1 MLRADK
7 NRLSHELA
15 LRHTLSV
22 PLRSYRRAPLARII
36 GLRIPSLETHIMSQL
51 RFVFILICFGLS
63 ACAGV
68 NSKPDLARLYAREAN
83 NQTQP
88 PIIVIHG
95 LMGSTLVHKTTGE
108 EFYPRGVSSVAFSDY
123 RDLTISPISTVGD
136 DLVPGKILNDIA
148 GVDFYGALTNVLES
162 AGQFKKSEIGQAVGN
177 ERRRYYTFLY
187 DWRRDDVDAVK
198 QLHEFINQI
207 RIDYKDPNLRVD
219 IVAHSNGGLITNYYL
234 RYGPNDVLD
243 KGPDFP
249 QWKEGA
255 SRIRRVVLLGTPNLG
270 SVTSL
275 ERLHRGFRLS
285 LRIIPIEVLTSFA
298 TPFQALPSPIEKSVL
313 DVQGKPLQMDI
324 FDPEVWKKNQWSVYA
339 PSFITNLEKTN
350 QKNPEAALSIDALQT
365 TFAKNLQRAKQF
377 QNALT
382 ANYAGEGVK
391 IAAFGG
397 DCELTPHRVIA
408 ENINGKWQIA
418 FKEKDIVTKVAG
430 IDYEYL
436 MQAPGDGLVPRAS
449 QDANAYEFL
458 PLRQSFF
465 LCETHEFLVT
475 NSYFQNNLLY
485 FLLSR

>member
-1 MLRADK
+1 MIIAWALLFSTRYPYWSVAIADAISAVSCTMITV
-7 NRLSHELA
+7 NTSAMA
-15 LRHTLSV
+15 LF
-22 PLRSYRRAPLARII
+22 
-36 GLRIPSLETHIMSQL
+36 
-51 RFVFILICFGLS
+51 RFVCVIFVLAGLS
-63 ACAGV
+63 ACTSIR
-68 NSKPDLARLYAREAN
+68 SKPDLARLYAREVHNKA
-83 NQTQP
+83 QP

-108 EFYPRGVSSVAFSDY
+108 EFYPRSVSSIAFSDY
-123 RDLTISPISTVGD
+123 RDLTISPISPIGD
-136 DLVPGKILNDIA
+136 DLVPGKVLNDIA
-148 GVDFYGALTNVLES
+148 GVDFYGALTTVIEN
-162 AGQFKKSEIGQAVGN
+162 AGQFKKADAGKPVGN
-177 ERRRYYTFLY
+177 EKRRYYTFLY
-187 DWRRDDVDAVK
+187 DWRRDNIIAVK
-198 QLHEFINQI
+198 QLHALINQI
-207 RIDYKDPNLRVD
+207 RIDYQDPNLRVD
-219 IVAHSNGGLITNYYL
+219 IVAHSNGGLLTNYYL

-243 KGPDFP
+243 KGPNYP
-249 QWKEGA
+249 QWQEGA

-285 LRIIPIEVLTSFA
+285 LRNIPVEVLTSFA
-298 TPFQALPSPIEKSVL
+298 TPFQALPSPIEKAVL
-313 DVQGKPLQMDI
+313 DTQGKAVDMDI
-324 FDPEVWKKNQWSVYA
+324 FDPQIWKQNEWSVYS
-339 PSFITNLEKTN
+339 PKFIAELQKTN
-350 QKNPEAALSIDALQT
+350 QKTPDNVLSIETLQA
-365 TFAKNLQRAKQF
+365 TFSLHLRRAKQF

-382 ANYAGEGVK
+382 TNYSGNGVK

-397 DCELTPHRVIA
+397 DCELTPHRAIA

-436 MQAPGDGLVPRAS
+436 MQAPGDGLVPRDS

-465 LCETHEFLVT
+465 LCETHEFLIS